1 MNKDFIVSTIQYQY
15 SNGIKSNFEAWMMCK
30 DKECHCYGKIC
41 LVSELEK
48 GNCSSG
54 NIFVNGRAFC
64 ASQGLSRD
72 FGKAVCQEL
81 GFQDI
86 IGQPTVN
93 K

>member
-1 MNKDFIVSTIQYQY
+1 MNKDFIVSKIKYQY
-15 SNGIKSNFEAWMMCK
+15 SNDITSNFDAWMMCQG
-30 DKECHCYGKIC
+30 KECHCYGKIC
-41 LVSELEK
+41 LVSESGK

-64 ASQGLSRD
+64 ASEGLSRS

-86 IGQPTVN
+86 VGAPAVN
-93 K
+93 R